1 MRVLIFG
8 TTYTDTMEKVE
19 IEDKWINLHRTL
31 NPTCDLMLVD
41 SASPLRSVART
52 DDVHVL
58 QLNNNIGHLGRSGRD
73 GWGRAF
79 CAGLQYAVENYYDFV
94 VHVEGDSLLRQP
106 VMPFCECMK
115 DNELESFVCGV
126 NGTKFKEFRWVETG
140 MMFMSV
146 PYVQE
151 SNFIERYNW
160 QDGASKKYPHTPEA
174 VVYEMLEQDDAL
186 SVVPLNVMRDDQHLM
201 TKDNIGEYDW
211 ITHTTTEIFSTFV
224 TSSTVP
230 A

>member
-8 TTYTDTMEKVE
+8 TVYCDTEEKRGLAMQWCE
-19 IEDKWINLHRTL
+19 LHRSL

-41 SASPLRSVART
+41 SASPCSIE
-52 DDVHVL
+52 DYEVHVL
-58 QLNNNIGHLGRSGRD
+58 QLGDNIGHLGRSGAD

-79 CAGLQYAVENYYDFV
+79 CEGLKYAVENYYDFV
-94 VHVEGDSLLRQP
+94 VHIEGDSLLRQP
-106 VMPFCECMK
+106 VLPFCKCMK